1 MSDEQR
7 QTLTH
12 APTLYEHYC
21 EVDGC
26 KKWGALGYDVGRGET
41 RWFCFEHRW
50 HEYPMPK
57 GNAA

>member
-21 EVDGC
+21 ERADC
-26 KKWGALGYDVGRGET
+26 KKWARSVDVGRGET
-41 RWFCFEHRW
+41 RWFCFKHR
-50 HEYPMPK
+50 
-57 GNAA
+57 